1 MLRGGAD
8 GFGGAG
14 GGVRGVLG
22 PQLPGWLQQAAA
34 QVLELAQPGGGD
46 GESAPAAGCAVEH
59 GPGDAD
65 TTGFTRE
72 AADNLCAAAC
82 FAEGAFDEM
91 RVPDAGDVRAGTVDK
106 RSGPRDRSARSS
118 SLRGR

>member
-8 GFGGAG
+8 GFGGGAS
-14 GGVRGVLG
+14 GVRGVLG

-34 QVLELAQPGGGD
+34 QVLQLAQPGGGH

-82 FAEGAFDEM
+82 FAEGAFDEI
-91 RVPDAGDVRAGTVDK
+91 RVPDAVMMF
-106 RSGPRDRSARSS
+106 
-118 SLRGR
+118 GREP